1 MRLNIHKK
9 SRGATN
15 SGRWDVISRKEAFA
29 KRDSTCRRQLH
40 PNVSA
45 MVSTGIKKRLISD

>member
-9 SRGATN
+9 NRGATN

-40 PNVSA
+40 PNGFVYDFVACLSN
-45 MVSTGIKKRLISD
+45 